1 MLHLTREDYEEILS
15 NLGSNQAPFENEQK
29 FLEWISN
36 TNLDGQQYAEIQDY
50 LKEKLGTDPKIYN
63 RKEGRDAQV
72 NAFLRLK
79 QLLLGETPV
88 STVKSEQPVVT
99 SSSETE
105 KKSESVEA
113 HIAVNVTSM
122 KDEVDYFLSNHP
134 KFEED
139 EQVDCTGNNVHYRG
153 KNIIIEDEIGL
164 IDFNSDVY
172 SENFIVLLNG
182 KDEMVAT
189 GTLTKCNDDYRISKN
204 F

>member
-1 MLHLTREDYEEILS
+1 M
-15 NLGSNQAPFENEQK
+15 
-29 FLEWISN
+29 
-36 TNLDGQQYAEIQDY
+36 
-50 LKEKLGTDPKIYN
+50 
-63 RKEGRDAQV
+63 
-72 NAFLRLK
+72 
-79 QLLLGETPV
+79 
-88 STVKSEQPVVT
+88 VT

-189 GTLTKCNDDYRISKN
+189 GTLTKCNDDYRISTNLETTVKKTATISVTLDARPSSPSVK
-204 F
+204 FTPFTVPITAKKRTGIASQPRFR